1 MFNYREALM
10 FLLEVSANFSN
21 VPQEIFSKQVL
32 ESFEKKNQNLLC
44 VTFKNGQTYFK
55 NLAGFAARILN
66 CVTIFG
72 RYALKA
78 NIFNVDIFQNKL
90 L

>member
-1 MFNYREALM
+1 M

-32 ESFEKKNQNLLC
+32 ESFEKKKSKSLC
-44 VTFKNGQTYFK
+44 VTLENGQTYFK

-66 CVTIFG
+66 YV
-72 RYALKA
+72 
-78 NIFNVDIFQNKL
+78 
-90 L
+90 